1 MKYTITYKTKQLTE
15 KQINQRFRYVLSD
28 DFILYDDMYELI
40 DNEEIYI
47 QVNDD
52 FGYIVHRLF
61 GVEDGDCYTK
71 EYGTYKTLSEAQSKA
86 ISLNK

>member
-1 MKYTITYKTKQLTE
+1 MNTRIDDLNIYTQFEYIP
-15 KQINQRFRYVLSD
+15 SD
-28 DFILYDDMYELI
+28 APTLYDDMYELI